1 MNNPIKSIGE
11 YVNAVKLGIQNGDKI
26 IEALT
31 IGAQV
36 KNGKITDEALA
47 EIWRRKDICEVCPHN
62 SKNAKEAKTYNSSLP
77 YEHCILCKCR
87 IGYEDSKEYC
97 LSCECGIKVWNENHP
112 NEKMEI
118 KWGPFNPEI
127 EN

>member
-47 EIWRRKDICEVCPHN
+47 EIWRRKDICEV
-62 SKNAKEAKTYNSSLP
+62 L
-77 YEHCILCKCR
+77 
-87 IGYEDSKEYC
+87 
-97 LSCECGIKVWNENHP
+97 EN
-112 NEKMEI
+112 
-118 KWGPFNPEI
+118 
-127 EN
+127 